1 MILFRR
7 HGCERFPRRGFTLI
21 EIMIVVAIMAIVM
34 AISIPFA
41 YKALRRDAFNQAL
54 RDMEEIFAN
63 ARAQAIMQGSKA
75 EVIIHK
81 DKFDLSA
88 PAATTNSDTIS
99 GHMEANLAAS
109 AHSGRSTQLT
119 DKVGIAALKINGVS
133 FMDAEEARVRFYPN
147 GTCDELRIV
156 LINMDNR
163 EMRGIF
169 LEVTTGLA
177 TINSDTETLLKEVK

>member
-1 MILFRR
+1 MIFSPR
-7 HGCERFPRRGFTLI
+7 HDLAGSPLRAFTLI
-21 EIMIVVAIMAIVM
+21 EIMIVVAIMAMIM

-41 YKALRRDAFNQAL
+41 YQALRRDAFNQTL
-54 RDMEEIFAN
+54 RDMEEIFSN
-63 ARAQAIMQGSKA
+63 ARAQAIMQGSMA
-75 EVIIHK
+75 EVVIHK

-88 PAATTNSDTIS
+88 PAATTNADTIS
-99 GHMEANLAAS
+99 GHMETSLAAS
-109 AHSGRSTQLT
+109 AHSGRSAQLS

-147 GTCDELRIV
+147 GTCDELRII
-156 LINMDNR
+156 LINMDSR

-177 TINSDTETLLKEVK
+177 TINSDANKLLKEVK